1 MQHGTTVQGK
11 APVLPREI
19 EKHMRAS
26 RVQYY
31 SKCELLNYQS
41 RPVNQVYRGGKAKR
55 KQVKEEDL
63 SDEEPTSN
71 AASVFL
77 QIQ

>member
-1 MQHGTTVQGK
+1 MTVQGK
-11 APVLPREI
+11 APVLPHGV

-41 RPVNQVYRGGKAKR
+41 RPINQAYRGGKAKR
-55 KQVKEEDL
+55 KQAKGEDL